1 MVKFMSTVSAEMFM
15 DSAGRYVFPFASG
28 SKMMWGIELAV
39 RGIKEDDDVGP
50 LTTFSDLLVFAYGHT
65 NDRRYRE
72 GLGAKVFHIPGPT
85 RELAGYA
92 GLYRGQ
98 RAFLECVKRVSVCED
113 HNLPVL
119 LAEPLQEHRCLV
131 IGPVASLGCDAY
143 FSDEE
148 P

>member
-1 MVKFMSTVSAEMFM
+1 MLKKFFSTVSAEMFR
-15 DSAGRYVFPFASG
+15 DDAGRYVFPFAPG
-28 SKMMWGIELAV
+28 SKIVWGIELAV
-39 RGIKEDDDVGP
+39 REIKEDDDLGP
-50 LTTFSDLLVFAYGHT
+50 ATTFSDLLVFAHNT
-65 NDRRYRE
+65 LDPRYHEKLR
-72 GLGAKVFHIPGPT
+72 AKVFHIPGPT

-119 LAEPLQEHRCLV
+119 LAEPYPEHRCLV
-131 IGPVASLGCDAY
+131 IGSAASLGCDAY
-143 FSDEE
+143 FADEA